1 MPHGLP
7 FPQTKKLA
15 RHEADATLFA
25 NMRTWKSENITYAV
39 QQIVKTAPA
48 TEAQWGTLSSA
59 PKEKGQQTR
68 STQKDVRNGPS
79 EKHTAVL
86 ILEERPPERL

>member
-15 RHEADATLFA
+15 RREADATLFA

-39 QQIVKTAPA
+39 QQILKTAPA
-48 TEAQWGTLSSA
+48 TEAQCGTLSSA
-59 PKEKGQQTR
+59 PKEKGHNKQGQRKKMYGVTLAKNAQQC
-68 STQKDVRNGPS
+68 
-79 EKHTAVL
+79 
-86 ILEERPPERL
+86 